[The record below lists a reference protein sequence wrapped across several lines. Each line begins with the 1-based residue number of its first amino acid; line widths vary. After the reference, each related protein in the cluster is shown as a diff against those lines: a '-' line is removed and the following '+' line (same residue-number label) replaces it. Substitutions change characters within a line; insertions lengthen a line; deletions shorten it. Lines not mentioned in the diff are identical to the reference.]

1 MSPGFCIFLIYLY
14 IYKREEQVRQE
25 KVQYGFKVILFH
37 CLINC
42 FMTEKKKHIGILY
55 MNYVLEF
62 IISVFMDYG
71 KDEINRKNLA
81 VILRTVKRFEKNIK
95 QKQIERG
102 YVKIKTYQQK
112 E

>member
-1 MSPGFCIFLIYLY
+1 
-14 IYKREEQVRQE
+14 
-25 KVQYGFKVILFH
+25 
-37 CLINC
+37 
-42 FMTEKKKHIGILY
+42 MTKKKGHIGILY

-71 KDEINRKNLA
+71 KDEINRKSLA

-95 QKQIERG
+95 QRQIERG
-102 YVKIKTYQQK
+102 YVKIKTYQHK